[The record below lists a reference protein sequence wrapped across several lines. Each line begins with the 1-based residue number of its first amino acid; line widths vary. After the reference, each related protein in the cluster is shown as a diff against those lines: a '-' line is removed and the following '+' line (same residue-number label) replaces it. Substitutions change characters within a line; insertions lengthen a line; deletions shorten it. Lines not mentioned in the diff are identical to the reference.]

1 MEVINMGRVEF
12 VSYDGEYP
20 NLCSG
25 LLIVKI
31 DGKEVKFGRTACTT
45 VTPEYDKFWCS
56 GGGVHSDED
65 WNMWTTKGEWGLN
78 DVEPEFEDVAEELIK
93 VFNENVP
100 YGCCGGC
107 I

>member
-1 MEVINMGRVEF
+1 MGRVEF
-12 VSYDGEYP
+12 VSYDGEFP

-25 LLIVKI
+25 LLVVKI
-31 DGKEVKFGRTACTT
+31 DGKEVKFGRTACSFEK
-45 VTPEYDKFWCS
+45 PEHYNFWCS
-56 GGGVHSDED
+56 GGSVGFDSDGNEYS
-65 WNMWTTKGEWGLN
+65 TSGEWEFTSI
-78 DVEPEFEDVAEELIK
+78 EPEFEDVAEELIK